1 MLVIVDAD
9 LRALRSTRISTSP
22 LKKTWKDEV
31 LSALFKMNSRRV
43 AYNDIATSTKGE
55 TTKADSNGRACMP
68 ATHACRLIIAD
79 VAHSTAWV
87 LVWAQAEATTMA
99 SLTMRAMRSKPEYTS
114 DEEPQ
119 SRRLYS

>member
-1 MLVIVDAD
+1 MLVEKEGSRIRVCVVPQTRLREGRWRRQKCQRLPHGMVVKKEASLDVLVMLVIVDAD

-55 TTKADSNGRACMP
+55 TTVPPTVFS
-68 ATHACRLIIAD
+68 
-79 VAHSTAWV
+79 
-87 LVWAQAEATTMA
+87 
-99 SLTMRAMRSKPEYTS
+99 
-114 DEEPQ
+114 
-119 SRRLYS
+119 